1 MRSHPAAAVL
11 RMSKSIV
18 LVVGIALSSP
28 VAVYAQQSQPLD
40 QDQSA
45 SESDIEGGTMF
56 ATSCG
61 VCHQSGGRAP
71 AGARSSR
78 GRHAI
83 TTFLAGADQE
93 GQTRRHARLRRRL
106 FRKPDHGDRG
116 LYPGARGVRP
126 AVRHVVIVSLL
137 VWFGIADAA
146 RVHSRRS
153 ASAARSRSARTPT
166 RCPSPAKRDAVPGFR
181 WKSPE
186 NWRNGSK
193 CRWSSNG

>member
-61 VCHQSGGRAP
+61 FCHQSGGRA
-71 AGARSSR
+71 AGR
-78 GRHAI
+78 GPKLAG
-83 TTFLAGADQE
+83 TTRDNDFLAE
-93 GQTRRHARLRRRL
+93 RM
-106 FRKPDHGDRG
+106 RKGK
-116 LYPGARGVRP
+116 PGAMP
-126 AVRHVVIVSLL
+126 AFGGAFSESQIMAIVAYIRAL
-137 VWFGIADAA
+137 
-146 RVHSRRS
+146 
-153 ASAARSRSARTPT
+153 
-166 RCPSPAKRDAVPGFR
+166 
-181 WKSPE
+181 E
-186 NWRNGSK
+186 E
-193 CRWSSNG
+193 